1 MKSFFNSIITY
12 LIIFF
17 ICSMIMTGCFAA
29 PTFMRPDFEQKQIKT
44 IAIMPVTDKRNI
56 TGNTAQS
63 YENVSNIEEL
73 LSKKITDKNYDII
86 SPGLVKDIIKEKTI
100 ENMSPENLCSILKV
114 DGILYSELFD
124 YTDIFYINHSIKIG
138 FKIYDAKGDS
148 LWINNLDAS
157 NRPFL
162 EAIGASIGWAI
173 GISLDNKISSRDK
186 APKILIGAASAVVG
200 YAIIDGILNETSMSI
215 GRGLKS
221 LPEGN
226 GSGKKLLKDIT
237 MPVADKKEVTQ

>member
-1 MKSFFNSIITY
+1 MKQFFHSIRTY

-17 ICSMIMTGCFAA
+17 ICSIIMTGCSPA
-29 PTFMRPDFEQKQIKT
+29 PTFMRPDFEKKQIRT
-44 IAIMPVTDKRNI
+44 IAIMPVTDKRDSPDNK
-56 TGNTAQS
+56 AQS
-63 YENVSNIEEL
+63 NDNLLNIEEL
-73 LSKKITDKNYDII
+73 LSKKIIDKNYDII
-86 SPGLVKDIIKEKTI
+86 SPELVKNIIKEKTI
-100 ENMSPENLCSILKV
+100 ENMSPKNLCSTLNV

-124 YTDIFYINHSIKIG
+124 YTDIFYINHSIKID

-173 GISLDNKISSRDK
+173 GISLDNKISSKDK
-186 APKILIGAASAVVG
+186 TPKILIGAASALVG
-200 YAIIDGILNETSMSI
+200 YTIIDGILNEISMSI
-215 GRGLKS
+215 DRGLKT

-226 GSGKKLLKDIT
+226 GSGKKLLKDIII
-237 MPVADKKEVTQ
+237 PVADKRR